1 MKMEK
6 SCGGV
11 IYKIIEGEI
20 FVLLVKH
27 NRGHFSFP
35 KGHVEFGETE
45 EETAIR
51 EIKEET
57 GIDARVDINYRYSI
71 TYSPKENV
79 LKKVI
84 FFLGVPVS
92 DEIVVQYSE
101 VCEVSWYSEKE
112 AFEVITY
119 NEDRTILK
127 AAFYDI
133 RTNFL
138 D

>member
-92 DEIVVQYSE
+92 DEIKVQY
-101 VCEVSWYSEKE
+101 
-112 AFEVITY
+112 FEVEEVNWFKIGDALKIITY

-127 AAFYDI
+127 AALYDI
-133 RTNFL
+133 RTNFCE
-138 D
+138 